1 MPQGMGVQVPPR
13 ALRTRLRVESMAAG
27 DSACDM
33 GSPVR
38 LYTAIVEKSEALKEL
53 VAVIRQAIKA
63 HGFYLLMDDR
73 LEHICGDNY
82 TKDTSSNRDLIAA
95 FSEKHHFSW
104 HMTEGR
110 PMFTAGSVK

>member
-1 MPQGMGVQVPPR
+1 
-13 ALRTRLRVESMAAG
+13 
-27 DSACDM
+27 M

-63 HGFYLLMDDR
+63 RGFYLLTDDR
-73 LEHICGDNY
+73 LKHICGDNH

-95 FSEKHHFSW
+95 FSEKHQFSW
-104 HMTEGR
+104 HMMEGR
-110 PMFTAGSVK
+110 PIFTSGSVK

>member
-1 MPQGMGVQVPPR
+1 
-13 ALRTRLRVESMAAG
+13 
-27 DSACDM
+27 M
-33 GSPVR
+33 GSSIR
-38 LYTAIVEKSEALKEL
+38 LYMTIVEKSEALKEL
-53 VAVIRQAIKA
+53 VAVIRQSIRA

-110 PMFTAGSVK
+110 PMFTSGSVK

>member
-1 MPQGMGVQVPPR
+1 
-13 ALRTRLRVESMAAG
+13 MAAG

-63 HGFYLLMDDR
+63 RGFYLLMDDH
-73 LEHICGDNY
+73 LKYICGANY

-95 FSEKHHFSW
+95 FSEEHQFSW